1 MVKRERTQATRAFK
15 LDELKE
21 RPHEGPAVLIVIAGA
36 LLGQRIELGDAE
48 ITIGRSRE
56 AGFQIPHEGVSR
68 LHCRVSPEDQDYRID
83 DLGSTNR
90 TLLNGEPVDSAVLKD
105 GDRIKLGDTVL
116 KFFAAGS
123 LESDYQQSLVA
134 RAAFDDL
141 TQLLNRRQ
149 FILHLSKA
157 IEVAKG
163 RTEPLILVLADLDH
177 FKPINDTHGH
187 LAGDEVLKTVSGLLR
202 DSLPARAEVGRLGG
216 EEFAVLLREHSL
228 QQALDYA
235 ELLRA
240 QIARTI
246 THTSHGLAL
255 QVTCSFGVALW
266 NAGFHSHSDLL
277 RAADLAL
284 YEAKA
289 QGRNRVALPPGT

>member
-21 RPHEGPAVLIVIAGA
+21 RPHDGPAVLIVISGS
-36 LLGQRIELGDAE
+36 LLGQRIDLADTEV
-48 ITIGRSRE
+48 TIGRSRE

-68 LHCRVSPEDQDYRID
+68 LHCRVSPAGDSYRID

-90 TLLNGEPVDSAVLKD
+90 TLLNGEPIDSATLKD

-123 LESDYQQSLVA
+123 LESDYHQSLVA

-141 TQLLNRRQ
+141 TQLYNRRQ

-157 IEVAKG
+157 IEVAQG
-163 RTEPLILVLADLDH
+163 RAEPLILVLADLDH

-187 LAGDEVLKTVSGLLR
+187 LAGDEVLKTVSMLLR

-216 EEFAVLLREHSL
+216 EEFAVLLRDHSVP
-228 QQALDYA
+228 QALEYA

-240 QIARTI
+240 RIARTI

-255 QVTCSFGVALW
+255 EVTCSFGIARWLD
-266 NAGFHSHSDLL
+266 SYRTHSDLL

-289 QGRNRVALPPGT
+289 RGRNRVALSPGS

>member
-1 MVKRERTQATRAFK
+1 MVRRERTQATRAFK

-36 LLGQRIELGDAE
+36 LLGQRIELGDTE

-56 AGFQIPHEGVSR
+56 ASFQIPHEGVSR
-68 LHCRVSPEDQDYRID
+68 LHCRVSPEGESYRID

-90 TLLNGEPVDSAVLKD
+90 TMLNGEPVISVTLKD

-157 IEVAKG
+157 IEVAKS
-163 RTEPLILVLADLDH
+163 RAEPLILVLADLDH
-177 FKPINDTHGH
+177 FKPVNDTHGH

-216 EEFAVLLREHSL
+216 EEFAIMLLDHSV

-235 ELLRA
+235 EILRA
-240 QIARTI
+240 QIANTI
-246 THTSHGLAL
+246 THTSHGLSL
-255 QVTCSFGVALW
+255 SITCSFGVARWLDS
-266 NAGFHSHSDLL
+266 HQSHSDLL

-289 QGRNRVALPPGT
+289 QGRNRVALAANA

>member
-21 RPHEGPAVLIVIAGA
+21 RPHEGPAVLIVISGA
-36 LLGQRIELGDAE
+36 LLGQRVELDDAE
-48 ITIGRSRE
+48 VTIGRSRE

-68 LHCRVSPEDQDYRID
+68 LHCRVSVDGEGYRLD

-90 TLLNGEPVDSAVLKD
+90 TLLNGEPIDSVVLKD

-116 KFFAAGS
+116 KYFAAGS

-141 TQLLNRRQ
+141 TQLYNRRQ

-157 IEVAKG
+157 IEVARG
-163 RTEPLILVLADLDH
+163 RSEPLILALADLDH

-216 EEFAVLLREHSL
+216 EEFAVLLRDHSMA
-228 QQALDYA
+228 QARDYA

-246 THTSHGLAL
+246 THTSHGLSL
-255 QVTCSFGVALW
+255 QVTCSFGIARWLDSY
-266 NAGFHSHSDLL
+266 ASHSDLL

-289 QGRNRVALPPGT
+289 QGRNRVALSPEA

>member
-21 RPHEGPAVLIVIAGA
+21 RPHEGPAVLIVISGA
-36 LLGQRIELGDAE
+36 LLGQRIELGDVE
-48 ITIGRSRE
+48 VTIGRSRE

-68 LHCRVSPEDQDYRID
+68 LHCRITPEEDGFRID

-90 TLLNGEPVDSAVLKD
+90 TLLNGEPIDAAILKD

-116 KFFAAGS
+116 KYFAAGS

-141 TQLLNRRQ
+141 TQLYNRRQ

-157 IEVAKG
+157 IEVARG
-163 RTEPLILVLADLDH
+163 RAEPLILVLADLDH

-216 EEFAVLLREHSL
+216 EEFAVLLRDHGME
-228 QQALDYA
+228 QARDYA

-246 THTSHGLAL
+246 THTSHGLSL
-255 QVTCSFGVALW
+255 QVTCSFGVAPWLDRYQ
-266 NAGFHSHSDLL
+266 SHSDLL

-289 QGRNRVALPPGT
+289 QGRNRVALSPEA

>member
-21 RPHEGPAVLIVIAGA
+21 RPHEGPAVLIVISGA
-36 LLGQRIELGDAE
+36 LLGQRVELDDGE
-48 ITIGRSRE
+48 VTIGRSRE

-68 LHCRVSPEDQDYRID
+68 LHCKVSAAGEGYRLD

-90 TLLNGEPVDSAVLKD
+90 TLLNGEPIDSAVLKD

-116 KFFAAGS
+116 KYFASGS

-141 TQLLNRRQ
+141 TQLYNRRQ

-157 IEVAKG
+157 IEVARG
-163 RTEPLILVLADLDH
+163 RAEPLILVLADLDH

-216 EEFAVLLREHSL
+216 EEFAVLLRDHSMT
-228 QQALDYA
+228 QARDYA

-246 THTSHGLAL
+246 THTSHGLSL
-255 QVTCSFGVALW
+255 QVTCSFGIARWLDSY
-266 NAGFHSHSDLL
+266 ASHSDLL

-289 QGRNRVALPPGT
+289 QGRNRVALSPEA